1 MVIFLCQWGAPYI
14 HSLVMVFLTF
24 NPYYP
29 LKYVLFINTRHLV
42 NIRFEIEY
50 HEIEPT
56 YPVYLGDTGQGGF
69 ERAIMAGKTIIE

>member
-1 MVIFLCQWGAPYI
+1 M
-14 HSLVMVFLTF
+14 
-24 NPYYP
+24 
-29 LKYVLFINTRHLV
+29 

-69 ERAIMAGKTIIE
+69 ERGIMAGKTIIE